1 MKSRQ
6 RFENGR
12 FKKKI
17 DVTDCNNV
25 ALLNE
30 EEYEEKYELAS
41 IFHNKC
47 HKCGKI
53 NSISSGKRQNDE
65 KNNQGPFDVNVKLGV
80 GMYPHIFTL
89 NT

>member
-47 HKCGKI
+47 HKCGNI